1 MEEHIKWELEKSKL
15 GTKFEE
21 IEEADDIRGRS

>member
-1 MEEHIKWELEKSKL
+1 VGALKRKL